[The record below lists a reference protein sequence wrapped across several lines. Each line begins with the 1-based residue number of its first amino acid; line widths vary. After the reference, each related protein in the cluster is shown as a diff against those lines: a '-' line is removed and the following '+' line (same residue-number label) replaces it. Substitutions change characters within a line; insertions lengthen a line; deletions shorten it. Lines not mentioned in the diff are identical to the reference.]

1 MAILKQ
7 EAAITEYMCSW
18 CGKTVKQ
25 ARGEGR
31 PLPGY
36 CPRRPKDKD
45 GCMKPHMWR
54 VNRKYI

>member
-18 CGKTVKQ
+18 CGNTVKLT
-25 ARGEGR
+25 RGYGR
-31 PLPGY
+31 PLRVY

-45 GCMKPHMWR
+45 GRMKPHVWR
-54 VNRKYI
+54 VNRKFL